1 MNAYCPMR
9 PVLELNTASF
19 HTKRV
24 PTREAVWLVDRV
36 TLTVKQGQILALVGR
51 NGAGKTSIIRM
62 IAGLAQADHGAV
74 LLNGS
79 PMESFSCLERA
90 RHIAYV
96 GQSSTPDG
104 RLSVKQYVALGL
116 MPHGSLKPTALDE
129 WVGHALETVGLGDF
143 ANRKMKNLSGGERQ
157 RTMLARA
164 ICQRPSLL
172 VLDEP
177 TNHLDPSARG
187 ELLSL
192 VASLG
197 IAVVAALHDL
207 TLVDDFA
214 DQVAVLE
221 GGRLIA
227 CGSPTET
234 LTAERVRAV
243 FEVDLHRLPNPVSG
257 QSISVL
263 DVPIVRKPT
272 LGLADITPRL
282 KGSRP

>member
-1 MNAYCPMR
+1 MNACRLSR
-9 PVLELNTASF
+9 PVLELNMASF
-19 HTKRV
+19 HTKRL
-24 PTREAVWLVDRV
+24 PEREPFWLVDRV
-36 TLTVKQGQILALVGR
+36 TLVVKEGQILTLVGR
-51 NGAGKTSIIRM
+51 NGAGKTSLIRM
-62 IAGLAQADHGAV
+62 IAGLAKADHGEV
-74 LLNGS
+74 LLNGA
-79 PMESFSCLERA
+79 PMESFSCMERA

-104 RLSVKQYVALGL
+104 RLSVEQYVALGL
-116 MPHGSLKPTALDE
+116 MPHGRLKP
-129 WVGHALETVGLGDF
+129 VALEERVTDALQTVGLLDF
-143 ANRKMKNLSGGERQ
+143 ANRKMQNLSGGERQ

-234 LTAERVRAV
+234 LTSERVRAV
-243 FEVDLHRLPNPVSG
+243 FDVDLHRLPNPVSG
-257 QSISVL
+257 QSIPVL
-263 DVPIVRKPT
+263 DVPIVRKPANDP
-272 LGLADITPRL
+272 ADFNTSKKVSL
-282 KGSRP
+282 V